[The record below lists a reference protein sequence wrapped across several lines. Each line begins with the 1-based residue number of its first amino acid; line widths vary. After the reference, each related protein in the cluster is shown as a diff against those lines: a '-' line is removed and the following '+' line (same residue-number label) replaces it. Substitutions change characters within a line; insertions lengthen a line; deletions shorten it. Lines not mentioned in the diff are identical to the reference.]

1 MPVRRIPRNY
11 LGVTG
16 RVHTRH
22 SEELQ
27 EFESLQ
33 EKDYVLLLGPD
44 DDVLSIEVQPVRIPV
59 KGVRNGYV
67 PDVLVHYRK
76 ELGRPSELTEVKT
89 RADFETNKQKY
100 EPKFRAAE
108 AYCAERGWIF
118 IKKSQEDFPHQRLK
132 NIKYLRGFL
141 RHPPDT
147 AASSRLLAW
156 LAEQGE
162 SSTVGELREAHEDGS
177 GEMLHHFWTCVAHR
191 RILLDLDAP
200 MENDA
205 WIIPGAEP

>member
-1 MPVRRIPRNY
+1 M
-11 LGVTG
+11 VTG
-16 RVHTRH
+16 RMHTRH

-44 DDVLSIEVQPVRIPV
+44 DDILSVEVQPVRIPV

-89 RADFETNKQKY
+89 REDLEVNKEKY
-100 EPKFRAAE
+100 APKFKAAE

-118 IKKSQEDFPHQRLK
+118 ITKSQEDFPQQRLK
-132 NIKYLRGFL
+132 NIKWLRGYLRY
-141 RHPPDT
+141 PPDA
-147 AASSRLLAW
+147 AASRRLLAW

-162 SSTVGELREAHEDGS
+162 SSTVGELLDAHPDED
-177 GEMLHHFWTCVAHR
+177 GEMLHHFWSCVAHR

-200 MENDA
+200 MELDA
-205 WIIPGAEP
+205 WIVPGAEP

>member
-11 LGVTG
+11 LVVTG

-22 SEELQ
+22 SDEMQ

-33 EKDYVLLLGPD
+33 EKDYILLLGD
-44 DDVLSIEVQPVRIPV
+44 DDDILSVEVQAVRVPV

-89 RADFETNKQKY
+89 RADFEANKEKY
-100 EPKFRAAE
+100 APKFRAAE

-118 IKKSQEDFPHQRLK
+118 IKKSNEDFPQQRLK
-132 NIKYLRGFL
+132 NIKWLRGYL
-141 RHPPDT
+141 RHPPDV
-147 AASSRLLAW
+147 AASSRLLVW

-162 SSTVGELREAHEDGS
+162 SSTVGELLGAHADDD
-177 GEMLHHFWTCVAHR
+177 GEMLRHFWTCVAHR

-200 MENDA
+200 MEHDA
-205 WIIPGAEP
+205 WIIPGTAP

>member
-1 MPVRRIPRNY
+1 M
-11 LGVTG
+11 
-16 RVHTRH
+16 HTRH

-44 DDVLSIEVQPVRIPV
+44 DDILSVEVQPVRIPV

-89 RADFETNKQKY
+89 REDLEVNKTKY
-100 EPKFRAAE
+100 APKFKAAE

-118 IKKSQEDFPHQRLK
+118 ITKSQEDFPQQRIK
-132 NIKYLRGFL
+132 NIKWLRGYL
-141 RHPPDT
+141 RHPPD
-147 AASSRLLAW
+147 AAVSSRLLAW

-162 SSTVGELREAHEDGS
+162 SSTVGELLDAHADDD
-177 GEMLHHFWTCVAHR
+177 GEMLRHC
-191 RILLDLDAP
+191 
-200 MENDA
+200 
-205 WIIPGAEP
+205 